1 MKKTLITL
9 LSCLLISSAFG
20 GNLLTETFEYGNHDL
35 EKPIGWTCDDNTWL
49 CGYLEK
55 DHNRVPHSGNWYAFT
70 DADEAWMFMPVY
82 LISGIRYHFSCW
94 AITDGQF
101 DLSFWAGSAPDP
113 EHMETLLLEGSV
125 EGGNYERFTSYL
137 ETIPEN
143 SDIIG
148 VRAVKH
154 NGTFLTIDDID
165 IDMVVQY
172 DFQAREISRD
182 TVMIPGTQAT
192 FYYWVQNTGYDP
204 LDIYMHAS
212 NEYFTNV
219 QYDVNGSNSNVFPIE
234 PNETVVVS
242 ATATLKPEIEPG
254 SVTWLD
260 IHLTIPCGCNTALVT
275 FWVTP
280 VSSIDAVVENEVP
293 LGVFPN
299 PAKDFVTIEAEGLT
313 EVSLIDATGKT
324 LSSHA
329 AEGNSIRLDIRDL
342 KPGIYFISAKTRST
356 SAFVKPILKM

>member
-70 DADEAWMFMPVY
+70 DANEAWMFMPVY
-82 LISGIRYHFSCW
+82 LISSIRYHFSCW

-137 ETIPEN
+137 ETFPEN

-154 NGTFLTIDDID
+154 SGTFLTIDDID

-204 LDIYMHAS
+204 LDISMHAS

-280 VSSIDAVVENEVP
+280 VSNIDAVVENEVP

-329 AEGNSIRLDIRDL
+329 ADGKSIQLDVSNL
-342 KPGIYFISAKTRST
+342 NPGIYFISAKTRST
-356 SAFVKPILKM
+356 SVFVKPILKM